1 MDIFEPIR
9 EALMIMAKAESTE
22 QNKLEKSC
30 GIISSCYPPSELYPN
45 GNRIEY
51 QFPIKPNEVKFYHN
65 KQWQN

>member
-45 GNRIEY
+45 GNKIEY
-51 QFPIKPNEVKFYHN
+51 PFPINPKDADRYCT
-65 KQWQN
+65 

>member
-30 GIISSCYPPSELYPN
+30 GIKSTCYPPSEIYPD
-45 GNRIEY
+45 GLRIEY
-51 QFPIKPNEVKFYHN
+51 PFPINPKDADRYCT
-65 KQWQN
+65 